1 MGKKKLS
8 ALELKMKKMA
18 VLANDKFAAKADTYT
33 KQEADTLLDTKAT
46 SSQGAKADAA
56 KTLLDSLGLSVVDGQ
71 VCQTY
76 NT

>member
-8 ALELKMKKMA
+8 ALELTMKKMA
-18 VLANDKFAAKADTYT
+18 VLANDKFAT
-33 KQEADTLLDTKAT
+33 
-46 SSQGAKADAA
+46 KADAA